1 MQERLTLCEVERN
14 VLEKRLLE
22 FDGQFTHMRARA
34 AVAENAVAFQLQPS
48 PRHQVLMSN
57 AAEIVRGS
65 GGRVGAVNDRGQL
78 ALPSSAMQVR
88 GGSRGCGERWGFGV
102 Y

>member
-34 AVAENAVAFQLQPS
+34 AVAEQFTLDKIP
-48 PRHQVLMSN
+48 M
-57 AAEIVRGS
+57 
-65 GGRVGAVNDRGQL
+65 
-78 ALPSSAMQVR
+78 
-88 GGSRGCGERWGFGV
+88 
-102 Y
+102 